1 MNAYRPL
8 GVYTLWT
15 VEHLEARM
23 IRKRKQLKPL
33 TYSEL
38 VI

>member
-1 MNAYRPL
+1 
-8 GVYTLWT
+8 

-33 TYSEL
+33 TYTEL
-38 VI
+38 VIWACPSP